1 MVEVSRYRLP
11 KRPGCAAALLAAAV
25 AAPLAAAQTP
35 TAAQGLAPAPAPA
48 WLGGRVTAISE
59 NDEYAFRVTVDQHYS
74 NGMRLVWLS
83 DPVDATGAGPLGWSR
98 RLAEAV
104 PGFAATPGTLRVGL
118 ALGHSMYTAA
128 DTRRVVPAADDRPY
142 AGWLFGTLALINEV
156 PGTTP
161 GAAMAETLEFTIGIV
176 GPSAMGKELQG
187 AWHRM
192 IGYPRARGWDS
203 QIRDEPGFG
212 LAYERLWRVPLAGAA
227 DAGNPGTQAGL
238 DVLPHVAA
246 GLGNVATFA
255 AGGAM
260 LRIGRHLADDFGPPR
275 VRPALSGAGARRAGA
290 RIAAYAFAGVEARLV
305 GYDLFLD
312 GTMFRD
318 GPSVDRRPA
327 VADALAGIA
336 LSWGDLRASFAY
348 HWRGRE
354 FETQGRADRFGAF
367 SLGLAF

>member
-1 MVEVSRYRLP
+1 METAPRHPRL
-11 KRPGCAAALLAAAV
+11 GCAAALLV
-25 AAPLAAAQTP
+25 AALAAPTAAAQ
-35 TAAQGLAPAPAPA
+35 APAPAPA
-48 WLGGRVTAISE
+48 WYGGRVTAISE
-59 NDEYAFRVTVDQHYS
+59 NDEYALRITVDQHYS

-83 DPVDATGAGPLGWSR
+83 DPVDAAGAGPLGWAR
-98 RLAEAV
+98 RLAEAA
-104 PGFAATPGTLRVGL
+104 PGFAIRPGTLRVGL

-128 DTRRVVPAADDRPY
+128 DTRRIMPAPDDRPY
-142 AGWLFGTLALINEV
+142 AGWLFGALALVNEV
-156 PGTTP
+156 PGAAP
-161 GAAMAETLEFTIGIV
+161 GAAMAETLELTLGIV
-176 GPSAMGKELQG
+176 GPSAMGKDVQG

-212 LAYERLWRVPLAGAA
+212 LVYERLWRVPLAAAA
-227 DAGNPGTQAGL
+227 DAEAPGTRIGI

-260 LRIGRHLADDFGPPR
+260 LRVGRHLADDFGPPR
-275 VRPALSGAGARRAGA
+275 VRPALSGAGARRGGA
-290 RIAAYAFAGVEARLV
+290 RVATYGFAGVEARLA

-327 VADALAGIA
+327 VADALAGVA
-336 LSWGDLRASFAY
+336 VSWGDLRASFAY

-354 FETQGRADRFGAF
+354 FETQGRGDRFGAF
-367 SLGLAF
+367 SLGFAF